1 MSIDDDAAEY
11 RERLRPRSGFDAREP
26 ELIPGLPTT
35 SEAHVAVRDLLRE
48 VARSSAMTDD
58 KREAADRVLSGRM
71 SADQLMRLGGL
82 SEYRSQRSSTT
93 ESEGIVWL

>member
-1 MSIDDDAAEY
+1 MSLDDDVAEY

-58 KREAADRVLSGRM
+58 MREAADRVLSGRM
-71 SADQLMRLGGL
+71 SAEQLMRLGGL
-82 SEYRSQRSSTT
+82 SGYRSHRADAA
-93 ESEGIVWL
+93 ESEGIGWR